1 MENNMDKMVV
11 RVPVTIKSKVTEKLK
26 AKIVA
31 DLKSNVQAAGLD
43 LEQFEFDARRAI
55 NEQANVNSD
64 AVARLKE
71 QIDFER
77 SKRQSAKKEVEDKL
91 ERAENLEIGS
101 EIGHGQIERSVEI
114 TIGSN
119 LEELMGAEIVVE
131 DGKVIAFRA

>member
-1 MENNMDKMVV
+1 MDKMVV
-11 RVPVTIKSKVTEKLK
+11 RVPVSIKSKVTKELK
-26 AKIVA
+26 AKIIA
-31 DLKSNVQAAGLD
+31 DLKSSVQAASLE

-77 SKRQSAKKEVEDKL
+77 SKRQSAKTETEEKL
-91 ERAENLEIGS
+91 ERAEKLEIGS

>member
-1 MENNMDKMVV
+1 MDKMVV
-11 RVPVTIKSKVTEKLK
+11 RVPVTIKSKVTEQLK

-31 DLKSNVQAAGLD
+31 DLKSSVQAASLD

-114 TIGSN
+114 AIGSN

>member
-1 MENNMDKMVV
+1 MDKMVV

-26 AKIVA
+26 AKRGA

>member
-1 MENNMDKMVV
+1 MDKMVV
-11 RVPVTIKSKVTEKLK
+11 RVPVTIKSKVTEDLR

-31 DLKSNVQAAGLD
+31 DLKSNLQAASLD

-55 NEQANVNSD
+55 NEQANVND
-64 AVARLKE
+64 EAVANLKE
-71 QIDFER
+71 QIDYER
-77 SKRQSAKKEVEDKL
+77 SKRQHAKADMEDKL
-91 ERAENLEIGS
+91 AKAEKLELGS

>member
-1 MENNMDKMVV
+1 MDKMVV

>member
-1 MENNMDKMVV
+1 MDKMVV
-11 RVPVTIKSKVTEKLK
+11 RVPVSIKSKVTEELK
-26 AKIVA
+26 AKIIA
-31 DLKSNVQAAGLD
+31 DLKSSVQAASLE

-77 SKRQSAKKEVEDKL
+77 SKRQSAKTETEEKL
-91 ERAENLEIGS
+91 ERAEKLEIGS

>member
-1 MENNMDKMVV
+1 MDKMVV
-11 RVPVTIKSKVTEKLK
+11 RVPVTIKSKVTEQLK

-31 DLKSNVQAAGLD
+31 DLKSSVQAASLD